1 MRLPFDQTAVDH
13 QLVVKNHAHRK
24 AIQARQI
31 MHDIS
36 DSDQRKYPEKQAEVR
51 DVSRQLSYIKLL
63 PHRKAERCW
72 VLNNEKN
79 TIGFLPDMDCQ
90 KIAAES
96 MDCRQI
102 KSIYVLGMI
111 WSLWRVSHLLAG
123 SLPIVGG
130 KS

>member
-36 DSDQRKYPEKQAEVR
+36 DSDQRKYLEKQAEVR
-51 DVSRQLSYIKLL
+51 DVSHQLSYIKLL
-63 PHRKAERCW
+63 PHTKAERYW

-79 TIGFLPDMDCQ
+79 TIGFLPDM
-90 KIAAES
+90 S
-96 MDCRQI
+96 
-102 KSIYVLGMI
+102 G
-111 WSLWRVSHLLAG
+111 
-123 SLPIVGG
+123 
-130 KS
+130 